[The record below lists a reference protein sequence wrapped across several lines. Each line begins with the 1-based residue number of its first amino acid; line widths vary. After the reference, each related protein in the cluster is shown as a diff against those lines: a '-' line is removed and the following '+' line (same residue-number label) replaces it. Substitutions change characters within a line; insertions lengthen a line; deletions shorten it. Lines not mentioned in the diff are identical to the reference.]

1 MTIHKVFGPPGTGKT
16 TYLLS
21 TVEHELDRGV
31 LPCDIGYFAF
41 TRKASAEARER
52 ALGQVS
58 PLGRE
63 DGLPSLPH
71 TAFACLPLRS
81 VYNQ

>member
-41 TRKASAEARER
+41 TRKASTEARER

-58 PLGRE
+58 APKRE
-63 DGLPSLPH
+63 DGLPALQD
-71 TAFACLPLRS
+71 TAFACVPLPG
-81 VYNQ
+81 YNQ

>member
-41 TRKASAEARER
+41 TRKASTEARER
-52 ALGQVS
+52 ALVKFPIWMRRRTFLTS
-58 PLGRE
+58 ALCIR
-63 DGLPSLPH
+63 LP
-71 TAFACLPLRS
+71 TDAW
-81 VYNQ
+81 V

>member
-41 TRKASAEARER
+41 TRKASTEARER
-52 ALGQVS
+52 ALVKF
-58 PLGRE
+58 PHLKRE
-63 DGLPSLPH
+63 DGLSLLPH
-71 TAFACLPLRS
+71 SAFACLPLPG
-81 VYNQ
+81 YNQ